1 MLVTS
6 LFLFSAHKGWGPVLA
21 FLPDLATN
29 SVQGTHYVV
38 DFNSVKCSSVMV
50 SCQPPV
56 YGCTV
61 QYTVLTTKLLCAP
74 VVAHITNWEIY
85 LNFNSFILSIHNFIY
100 SIKLFTFSWCDL
112 YCRELNQ
119 NRLKKIEGLRFQGLG
134 NLVSLRL
141 RRNQLSELMDGA
153 FWGLSRIETL

>member
-1 MLVTS
+1 M
-6 LFLFSAHKGWGPVLA
+6 
-21 FLPDLATN
+21 
-29 SVQGTHYVV
+29 
-38 DFNSVKCSSVMV
+38 
-50 SCQPPV
+50 
-56 YGCTV
+56 
-61 QYTVLTTKLLCAP
+61 
-74 VVAHITNWEIY
+74 
-85 LNFNSFILSIHNFIY
+85 
-100 SIKLFTFSWCDL
+100 CDL